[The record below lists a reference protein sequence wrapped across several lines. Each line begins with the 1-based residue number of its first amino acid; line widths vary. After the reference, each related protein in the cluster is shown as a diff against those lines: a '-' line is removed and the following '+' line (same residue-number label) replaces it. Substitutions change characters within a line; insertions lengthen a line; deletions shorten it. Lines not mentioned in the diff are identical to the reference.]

1 MASSFTAGIPQPIP
15 SGSPGV
21 ALRGGRRR
29 SIAPRHPR
37 SLGKRRQVNNRRCGV
52 AARAS
57 HASPRAN
64 HRGQSIKRFGSVRQG
79 TEGTTMKTRH
89 GRISMTAIGALCGI
103 MVLLVAG
110 TGEAGSGDYGK
121 LAAEWWKWTYSI
133 PCTTALCPN
142 PVFDTTGGY
151 GAVGQ
156 HGEVWFLAGTFGGT
170 VTRNVSVPEGSQ
182 IFFPV
187 VNNAFFNSPNTCGQG
202 PESLS
207 VEEGRAA
214 IAPFI
219 DAAINLSATLD
230 GKPLKIVREQSVV
243 FGVALPKDNLFDF
256 LGFPCTPGIYSPA

>member
-1 MASSFTAGIPQPIP
+1 
-15 SGSPGV
+15 
-21 ALRGGRRR
+21 
-29 SIAPRHPR
+29 
-37 SLGKRRQVNNRRCGV
+37 
-52 AARAS
+52 
-57 HASPRAN
+57 
-64 HRGQSIKRFGSVRQG
+64 
-79 TEGTTMKTRH
+79 MKTRR
-89 GRISMTAIGALCGI
+89 GKISTMVIGALCGI
-103 MVLLVAG
+103 MVLLAAG

-121 LAAEWWKWTYSI
+121 FAAEWWKWVYSI
-133 PCTTALCPN
+133 PCTAALCPN

-256 LGFPCTPGIYSPA
+256 LGFPCTPGIYSPAVDDGYYVLLKKLEAGSHRVHIHAEIPAKDPANDFVTDVTYNLTVVPLHLK